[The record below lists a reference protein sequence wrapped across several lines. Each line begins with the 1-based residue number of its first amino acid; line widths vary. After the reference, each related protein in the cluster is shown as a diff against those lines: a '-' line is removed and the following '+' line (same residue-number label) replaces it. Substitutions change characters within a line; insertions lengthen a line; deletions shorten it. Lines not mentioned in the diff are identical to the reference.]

1 MDDDKD
7 AFLREIDE
15 LLDGVE
21 DETPSSSSMS
31 NGVGAANGLGTANG
45 LDVDDL
51 DFEDTVESLTLSL
64 EEQKEPPKS
73 R

>member
-15 LLDGVE
+15 LLDGVD
-21 DETPSSSSMS
+21 DEPSSSSSMS
-31 NGVGAANGLGTANG
+31 NGLGATNG
-45 LDVDDL
+45 LDVADL
-51 DFEDTVESLTLSL
+51 DLEDTVESLTLNL
-64 EEQKEPPKS
+64 EEKKEPPKT